1 MLKKKTNTQKTREN
15 TDTAEHLF
23 SIYGIDGTSVRNITR
38 QAGVDLSLV
47 NYYFNSKDKLFEEVL
62 VRRVAKMSDA
72 RIKQLD
78 EFNLMKI
85 KYSCSKKLEKVY

>member
-1 MLKKKTNTQKTREN
+1 MLNKKASTQKTREKIL
-15 TDTAEHLF
+15 DTAEHLF

-47 NYYFNSKDKLFEEVL
+47 NYYFNTKDQLFEEVL

-72 RIKQLD
+72 RIEQLN
-78 EFNLMKI
+78 EFNYNPSFK
-85 KYSCSKKLEKVY
+85 